1 MLADFFK
8 KYFIFCLI
16 LFLIGIYP
24 VLQLAPKSQVGIFL
38 NFIVF
43 GALTFVSTVVLL
55 GSISKNN
62 TNLSTMVMASM
73 ALKLLFAL
81 VYFLITFQVF
91 NDRVLIFV
99 GSFFFAY
106 LVFIVFEVV
115 YIAWYIK
122 KSKSWDQVQISYA
135 IDKISCFF
143 PRFICVFFQCQGRRK
158 KIFTWREV

>member
-1 MLADFFK
+1 MIADFIK
-8 KYFIFCLI
+8 KYFLFCLV

-43 GALTFVSTVVLL
+43 GVLTFVSTVVLL

-73 ALKLLFAL
+73 ALKLIFAM
-81 VYFLITFQVF
+81 VYFLITYRIF

-106 LVFIVFEVV
+106 LVFVVFEVV
-115 YIAWYIK
+115 YIAWFIK
-122 KSKSWDQVQISYA
+122 KNKS
-135 IDKISCFF
+135 
-143 PRFICVFFQCQGRRK
+143 
-158 KIFTWREV
+158 

>member
-1 MLADFFK
+1 MIADFIK
-8 KYFIFCLI
+8 KYFLFCLV

-24 VLQLAPKSQVGIFL
+24 VMQLAPKSQVGIFL

-55 GSISKNN
+55 GSVSKNN

-73 ALKLLFAL
+73 ALKLIFAL
-81 VYFLITFQVF
+81 VYFLITYQIF

-106 LVFIVFEVV
+106 LVFVVFEVV

-122 KSKSWDQVQISYA
+122 KNKS
-135 IDKISCFF
+135 
-143 PRFICVFFQCQGRRK
+143 
-158 KIFTWREV
+158 

>member
-1 MLADFFK
+1 MIADFIK
-8 KYFIFCLI
+8 KYFLFCLA

-43 GALTFVSTVVLL
+43 GALTFVSTVVLI
-55 GSISKNN
+55 GSISNNN

-73 ALKLLFAL
+73 ALKLIFAMI
-81 VYFLITFQVF
+81 YFLITYQIF

-106 LVFIVFEVV
+106 LVFIVYEVV

-122 KSKSWDQVQISYA
+122 KNKS
-135 IDKISCFF
+135 
-143 PRFICVFFQCQGRRK
+143 
-158 KIFTWREV
+158 